1 MKMNE
6 KTINPLEKIK
16 HISQI
21 QIRKICIPILL
32 GQILAVLISLTAIC
46 NGILS
51 QYKINLPLAINF
63 PHYFLLAV
71 SYGIPY
77 LYCKAYKKCSNN
89 ATTSDTF
96 GHNGGENVD
105 DAYSAVTNTGDMET
119 VVIPNPRRHVFKVLL

>member
-51 QYKINLPLAINF
+51 QYKINLPL
-63 PHYFLLAV
+63 
-71 SYGIPY
+71 
-77 LYCKAYKKCSNN
+77 
-89 ATTSDTF
+89 
-96 GHNGGENVD
+96 
-105 DAYSAVTNTGDMET
+105 
-119 VVIPNPRRHVFKVLL
+119 